1 MHQLEPNSGEIFI
14 DNIPLKDIKKT
25 SLQAAFSLNE
35 QVPLLFYGT
44 IRDNVLFGLEDVD
57 ENKINEVIEIAQAK
71 DFIESKN
78 EKLES
83 LVAQRAQNLSGG
95 QKQRL
100 AMARALL
107 RDARTLVLDDS
118 TSALDMITE
127 KSF

>member
-57 ENKINEVIEIAQAK
+57 ENKINEVIEIAQDK

-78 EKLES
+78 EKL
-83 LVAQRAQNLSGG
+83 
-95 QKQRL
+95 
-100 AMARALL
+100 
-107 RDARTLVLDDS
+107 
-118 TSALDMITE
+118 
-127 KSF
+127 